1 MNICIITKQMS
12 MRKFETTSS
21 GILNNK
27 SESQQFHKILQST
40 SSLGL
45 MELVFTYNLADK
57 QAISVPESP

>member
-1 MNICIITKQMS
+1 MS

-27 SESQQFHKILQST
+27 SESQQFHEILQST

-57 QAISVPESP
+57 QAISVQESP